1 MSAIAPGALA
11 LAVLLAAA
19 AAHAQECRVASGAQR
34 AALIELYTSE
44 GCSSCPPADRL
55 LSRIGAAGAGTAVV
69 ALALH
74 VDYWDYIGWK
84 DPYARP
90 EFALR
95 QRMLLA
101 ANGRRTAYTPH
112 FFVNGQEVRAGSG
125 LERAIQA
132 QSARAAGADVE
143 VEARPAADGRLQ
155 VAARVTRAR
164 PARAEAARALYLAIT
179 ESGLGNRI
187 GAGEN
192 RGALLQHD
200 HVVRHWFGPVAVRD
214 GTASIARTLDW
225 TSEQRSKGLQVA
237 AFVQDVTSGE
247 VLQAVATAPCKADS
261 HSPAGG

>member
-1 MSAIAPGALA
+1 MSAIASGALA
-11 LAVLLAAA
+11 LTALVAAA
-19 AAHAQECRVASGAQR
+19 TVHAQECRVASGAQR
-34 AALIELYTSE
+34 AALVELYTSE

-55 LSRIGAAGAGTAVV
+55 LSRIGAAGAGSSVV
-69 ALALH
+69 PLALH

-101 ANGRRTAYTPH
+101 ANARRTAYTPH
-112 FFVNGQEVRAGSG
+112 FFVNGQEVRAGNG
-125 LERAIQA
+125 LERALQA

-143 VEARPAADGRLQ
+143 VEARPLADGRLQ
-155 VAARVTRAR
+155 ATARVTRAR
-164 PARAEAARALYLAIT
+164 PARPDADLALYMAIT

-200 HVVRHWFGPVAVRD
+200 YVVRHWFGPVAVRD
-214 GTASIARTLDW
+214 GTASGAHTVAL
-225 TSEQRSKGLQVA
+225 TAEQRRKGLQVV
-237 AFVQDVTSGE
+237 AFVQEVKSGE
-247 VLQAVATAPCKADS
+247 VLQAVATEPCKAPS
-261 HSPAGG
+261 R